1 MEELQAILVTRVSKD
16 RFCITLRWSGAKYR
30 YYNGDIIGVEGKP
43 NLLPPKD
50 RATAFN
56 HLKRQFVN
64 AIQRG
69 WSPDQNWSVSIKRE
83 NFKNPL
89 RRALEIKLQSDY
101 SYHYKKKLKWLV
113 GNLEPF
119 IKGKNLTPELVSEY
133 LSQPRWSPAM
143 RNNLRSHFLSLEPE
157 LKKIGY
163 KGSIATIIKRQRV
176 AEQLHKPIHNIGEL
190 LAEIERFD
198 SNLHLCCL
206 LAYGCLLRPHREIRL
221 LTWGDF
227 NQDLSL
233 ISLAGSRTKGKR
245 NRVVPVAPFIR
256 SYLISQRPNNW
267 TRNKNVFSMDE
278 VPFAVGYFNC
288 LWTRFKQV
296 SMLLE
301 KDQTLYSFRHT
312 GAIQVYE
319 KTGSLTKLQQVMG
332 HSSLQVSLTYLRGL
346 EVRQLDLN
354 DMPELNYTK

>member
-16 RFCITLRWSGAKYR
+16 RFCITLRWSGAKHR
-30 YYNGDIIGVEGKP
+30 YYNGDIIGIEGKP
-43 NLLPPKD
+43 NLLPTKE

-56 HLKRQFVN
+56 HLKRQFVK

-69 WSPDQNWSVSIKRE
+69 WSPDQNWSISYKKE

-89 RRALEIKLQSDY
+89 QRALEMKLQSDY

-113 GNLEPF
+113 GTLEPYV
-119 IKGKNLTPELVSEY
+119 KGKNLSPELVAEY

-143 RNNLRSHFLSLEPE
+143 RNNLRSHFLSLEPV
-157 LKKIGY
+157 LKKLGY

-176 AEQLHKPIHNIGEL
+176 SEQLHKPIHNLGDL
-190 LAEIERFD
+190 LEEIERFD
-198 SNLHLCCL
+198 ANLHLCCL
-206 LAYGCLLRPHREIRL
+206 LAYGCLLRPHREIRS

-227 NQDLSL
+227 NQDLSV

-245 NRVVPVAPFIR
+245 NRIVPVAPYIR
-256 SYLISQRPNNW
+256 SYLIAIRPAKW
-267 TRNKNVFSMDE
+267 TRNLNVFSQNE
-278 VPFAVGYFNC
+278 APFAIGYFNC
-288 LWTRFKQV
+288 HWTRFKRA
-296 SMLLE
+296 SALLE

-319 KTGSLTKLQQVMG
+319 KTGSLTKLQQAMG

-346 EVRQLDLN
+346 EVRQLDQD
-354 DMPELNYTK
+354 DMPNFG

>member
-1 MEELQAILVTRVSKD
+1 
-16 RFCITLRWSGAKYR
+16 
-30 YYNGDIIGVEGKP
+30 
-43 NLLPPKD
+43 
-50 RATAFN
+50 
-56 HLKRQFVN
+56 
-64 AIQRG
+64 
-69 WSPDQNWSVSIKRE
+69 
-83 NFKNPL
+83 
-89 RRALEIKLQSDY
+89 
-101 SYHYKKKLKWLV
+101 
-113 GNLEPF
+113 
-119 IKGKNLTPELVSEY
+119 
-133 LSQPRWSPAM
+133 M

-157 LKKIGY
+157 LKKLGY
-163 KGSIATIIKRQRV
+163 KGSIAPIIKRQRV

-198 SNLHLCCL
+198 TNLHLCCL

-227 NQDLSL
+227 NQDLSV

-256 SYLISQRPNNW
+256 SYLLSQRANNW
-267 TRNKNVFSMDE
+267 TRSKNIFSKDE
-278 VPFAVGYFNC
+278 SPFAVGYFNC
-288 LWTRFKQV
+288 LWTRFKKV

-301 KDQTLYSFRHT
+301 KDQTLYSFRHS

-346 EVRQLDLN
+346 EVRQLDQD
-354 DMPELNYTK
+354 DMPVANW